1 VRRPIG
7 GIVRLLIGLAI
18 SGAALAIALRWAG
31 WEALR
36 SALRSVDY
44 AVLWPAAGIYLA
56 AMAARGLCWREI
68 LGRRAGLLRHL
79 AALNEGYLLNNL
91 LPWRMGEL
99 GRAVLLGRRPGLS
112 TPMVLSSIVGERL
125 FDMAFAVGLLVA
137 MAPIAF
143 NAAWAPRAA
152 ALGGGALAAAV
163 IGLGLVAA
171 RPSIAEWILRRLP
184 GGHPRWGRAWDGVRS
199 GLASL
204 GRPDRF
210 LLALAWMGASWAL
223 AGVEYWVVLRAFVP
237 QAPFAW
243 ALLALCVTLLGV
255 AIPSAP
261 GYVGVFEASAVAAL
275 AIVGVASSVALGYAL
290 ILHALHYGITS
301 LLGAAALVGE
311 GETLAGAVRAARSW
325 AGQGTPRQAG

>member
-1 VRRPIG
+1 MRRPIG

-18 SGAALAIALRWAG
+18 SGVALAIAIRWAG
-31 WEALR
+31 WEPLR
-36 SALRSVDY
+36 SALRSVNY
-44 AVLWPAAGIYLA
+44 AILIPAAGIYLV
-56 AMAARGLCWREI
+56 AMVARGLSWREI
-68 LGRRAGLLRHL
+68 LGRRASLLRHL

-112 TPMVLSSIVGERL
+112 APMVLSSIVGERL
-125 FDMAFAVGLLVA
+125 FDMAFAVGLLLS

-143 NAAWAPRAA
+143 HAAWAPRAA
-152 ALGGGALAAAV
+152 AIGGGALAVAIA
-163 IGLGLVAA
+163 GLALAAA
-171 RPSIAEWILRRLP
+171 RPRVVERMLARLP
-184 GGHPRWGRAWDGVRS
+184 GGLPRWGSVWDAVRG

-210 LLALAWMGASWAL
+210 ALALGWMAASWGL
-223 AGVEYWVVLRAFVP
+223 AGIEYWVVLRAFVP

-275 AIVGVASSVALGYAL
+275 AVVGVASSLGLGYAL
-290 ILHALHYGITS
+290 VLHALHYGITT
-301 LLGAAALVGE
+301 LLGAVALAGE
-311 GETLAGAVRAARSW
+311 GETLASAVRAARSW